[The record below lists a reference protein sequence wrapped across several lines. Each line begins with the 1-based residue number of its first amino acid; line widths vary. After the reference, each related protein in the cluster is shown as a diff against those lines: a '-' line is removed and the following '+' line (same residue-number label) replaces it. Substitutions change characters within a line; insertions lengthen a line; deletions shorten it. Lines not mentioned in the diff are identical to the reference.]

1 MRSVNLL
8 PAKHRPRQATGG
20 KQGSS
25 FVLLGVLG
33 ALVVAVLLYVVT
45 VNSINSSKTEIAQAN
60 AEAQQAQAQAAALG
74 AYGNFAKVKQDR
86 VASVKKLASGRM
98 DWERVLREVAHVLP
112 SGVWVN
118 KADAQDATGGGANG
132 TSSTPTSSTPSTTPG
147 AAGAHPQITLAGCS
161 WSQPAVAEA
170 LVRLRQLDGATDV
183 TLDHSTRPAESSSAG
198 SGDTSGSCGT
208 HNGQSNIEFQMTV
221 VLSADS
227 AKSDTVGKVAA
238 SLGGGQ

>member
-1 MRSVNLL
+1 MNAVNLL

-20 KQGSS
+20 KSGSS
-25 FVLLGVLG
+25 YVLLGVLG

-45 VNSINSSKTEIAQAN
+45 VNSINNSKGEIAQAQ
-60 AEAQQAQAQAAALG
+60 AEAQQANAQADALG

-86 VASVKKLASGRM
+86 VTSVKKLASGRI

-118 KADAQDATGGGANG
+118 KADAQDATGGGT
-132 TSSTPTSSTPSTTPG
+132 TSTSTSTTPG
-147 AAGAHPQITLAGCS
+147 ATAAQPQITLAGCA

-170 LVRLRQLDGATDV
+170 LVRLKQLDGASDV
-183 TLDHSTRPAESSSAG
+183 TLDHSTRPQDTGSSG
-198 SGDTSGSCGT
+198 SGDTSGSCGN
-208 HNGQSNIEFQMTV
+208 HDGQPNIEFQMSV
-221 VLSADS
+221 VLSAD
-227 AKSDTVGKVAA
+227 AAASDTPGKVPA

>member
-1 MRSVNLL
+1 MRAVNLL
-8 PAKHRPRQATGG
+8 PAKHRPRQAGGG

-45 VNSINSSKTEIAQAN
+45 VNGINNSKTEIAQAQ
-60 AEAQQAQAQAAALG
+60 AEAQRANAQADSLG

-86 VASVKKLASGRM
+86 VSSVKKLASGRI

-118 KADAQDATGGGANG
+118 KADAQDATGGATTTTTS
-132 TSSTPTSSTPSTTPG
+132 TSSSTSGSS
-147 AAGAHPQITLAGCS
+147 AAQPQITLAGCA

-183 TLDHSTRPAESSSAG
+183 TLDHSTRPEDTGSSG
-198 SGDTSGSCGT
+198 SGDTTGSCGM
-208 HNGQSNIEFQMTV
+208 HNGQPNFDFQMTV
-221 VLSADS
+221 VLSSSVGETDA
-227 AKSDTVGKVAA
+227 VGKVVD